1 MAIAFKDLKGP
12 KGLPIIGCIHKI
24 ELENMHNQLEDWADE
39 YGKVY
44 KLILGPSKLTVITDP
59 DITQEILKERP
70 EKFRRMSKMDEVMR
84 EVGVHGV
91 FNAEGE
97 EWKAHR
103 RIVNKGLDVKHQQQF
118 YPEMLISIERLYD
131 KWNQLAVKNQSFDI
145 QQDLLRFTVDV
156 TTSLAFGYKMNTLEE
171 EGGVIQDHLEKIFP
185 MIFKRI
191 NAPIPFWRYYKT
203 KKDKVFDNAVVE
215 INKLVD
221 EFITKGKERLIE
233 QPALR
238 EKPANFLESLLVAA
252 EDEDSLTD
260 EDVRGNLLTILMA
273 GEDTTAHTLAW
284 AIYILAQHPEIQ
296 DKLYDEAETVLGDAN
311 WLSNYNDH
319 SLLVYTEAVAYETM
333 RVKPVAPLLLNEP
346 VEDIEIDGYLF
357 KKGARL
363 LSESRYAG
371 MKDHNFS
378 NAKEFKPE
386 RWIEHKAGKCP
397 MGHDTKAFIPFGSGP
412 RFCPGKN
419 LAMLEIKLVLSML
432 MKNFKVELVTPRE
445 EVREI
450 MAFTMMTSSYQV
462 KLSKRN

>member
-1 MAIAFKDLKGP
+1 MPITFKELKGP
-12 KGLPIIGCIHKI
+12 KGLPVIGNLHKI
-24 ELENMHNQLEDWADE
+24 ELENMHNQLEGWADE

-59 DITQEILKERP
+59 DITQEILRERP
-70 EKFRRMSKMDEVMR
+70 GKFRRMVKMDEVME

-118 YPEMLISIERLYD
+118 YPEIITSVERLFN
-131 KWNQLAVKNQSFDI
+131 KWNNMVDQDQSFDI

-171 EGGVIQDHLEKIFP
+171 EGGVIQEHLEKIFP

-203 KKDKVFDNAVVE
+203 KTDRIFDHAVVE

-221 EFITKGKERLIE
+221 EFIASGKERLIA
-233 QPALR
+233 QPELKT
-238 EKPANFLESLLVAA
+238 KPSNFLESLLVAA
-252 EDEDSLTD
+252 EEEDSLTD

-273 GEDTTAHTLAW
+273 GEDTTSHTLAW
-284 AIYILAQHPEIQ
+284 TIYLLAQHPEIQ
-296 DKLYDEAETVLGDAN
+296 TKLHNEANKILGEKR
-311 WLSNYNDH
+311 WLENYSDH
-319 SLLVYTEAVAYETM
+319 TSLVYAEAVAMETM

-346 VEDIEIDGYLF
+346 IEDVEVGDYLF
-357 KKGARL
+357 KKGSRL
-363 LSESRYAG
+363 LIESRYAG
-371 MKDHNFS
+371 MQEEYFTNS
-378 NAKEFKPE
+378 NQFNPE
-386 RWIEHKAGKCP
+386 RWIKQEKGKCP
-397 MGHDTKAFIPFGSGP
+397 MGHDTKAFVPFGSGP

-419 LAMLEIKLVLSML
+419 LALLEMKLVLSML
-432 MKNFKVELVTPRE
+432 MKNFSVELITPKE
-445 EVREI
+445 DVREV
-450 MAFTMMTSSYQV
+450 MAFTMMPSSYLV
-462 KLSKRN
+462 KLARRK